1 MLRDVNISITDGGL
15 GSATETGEGVHIKIG
30 ASPVVSSEYITIR
43 GSMDHKKIKEL
54 LGNCPLAD
62 AVMDS
67 IFTGSNLIYCYPVTP
82 SVAGTISEVTAV
94 KSGTGILTAAG
105 EPTNEFKII
114 VEIQNSG
121 ELNVATFIYSLNA
134 GETYSDE
141 ITVPLAGEYEID
153 NSGIRLTF
161 AVPTGQGFVSGDKF
175 SLTTTAPALSN
186 QNVLDTLEKIKN
198 IKKDYEFIH
207 VVGPGNKAL
216 WAALSIEADRFF
228 NTYKYPIFF
237 VSEARN
243 IKEDDASLDSYVQSL
258 LAERQGI
265 ANKYVQVV
273 SARAM
278 YNKMDGTIKDVNC
291 AGIVCGLYAR
301 ARVSQSIGETREFP
315 VQGITKLLP
324 EVIEDYHIESL
335 DEAKYLTF
343 RQYIGLDGY
352 YVTNAKMMCPDGSD
366 YIYAERIRV
375 SNKLAKQ
382 VRAKALL
389 ELQKEVDMSDVDK
402 SLAVTAEFIQE
413 PIDRAVENKEISS
426 GRIIIPE
433 GQDIL
438 GTEKL
443 NLIIRYVPKGHYREI
458 DVDLGIEKPNS

>member
-1 MLRDVNISITDGGL
+1 MRDVNISITEGGL
-15 GSATETGEGVHIKIG
+15 GSVAESGEGVHIKIG
-30 ASPVVSSEYITIR
+30 ASPVVSSGYITIR

-67 IFTGSNLIYCYPVTP
+67 ISAGSNLIYCYPVSP
-82 SVAGTISEVTAV
+82 AVAGTISEVTAV
-94 KSGTGILTAAG
+94 KSGTGTLAAAG
-105 EPTNEFKII
+105 EPTNEFK
-114 VEIQNSG
+114 VLVKIQNSG
-121 ELNVATFIYSLNA
+121 ALNVATFMYSLND
-134 GETYSDE
+134 GETYSEE
-141 ITVPLAGEYEID
+141 ITVPLAGEYELRD
-153 NSGIRLTF
+153 AGITLTF
-161 AVPTGQGFVSGDKF
+161 TVSAGLGFAAGDSF
-175 SLTTTAPALSN
+175 AFTTSAPALNN
-186 QNVLDTLEKIKN
+186 QNVLDILEKIKN
-198 IKKDYEFIH
+198 IASDYEFIH
-207 VVGPGNKAL
+207 VVGPGSQAL
-216 WAALSIEADRFF
+216 WAALSIEADKFF

-237 VSEARN
+237 VSETRN
-243 IKEDDASLDSYVQSL
+243 IKETDASVDDYVQTL
-258 LAERQGI
+258 LAEKQGI
-265 ANKYVQVV
+265 ANKYIQVV
-273 SARAM
+273 SARAL
-278 YNKMDGTIKDVNC
+278 YNKMDGSVKDVNC

-315 VQGITKLLP
+315 VQGITKLMP
-324 EVIEDYHIESL
+324 EGIENYHIESL

-343 RQYIGLDGY
+343 RQYIGLAGY
-352 YVTNAKMMCPDGSD
+352 YVTNARMMCPDGSD
-366 YIYAERIRV
+366 YTYAERTRV

-413 PIDRAVENKEISS
+413 PIDLAVENKEISS
-426 GRIIIPE
+426 GRIVIPE

-458 DVDLGIEKPNS
+458 DIDLGIEKPNS

>member
-1 MLRDVNISITDGGL
+1 MRDVNISITDGGL
-15 GSATETGEGVHIKIG
+15 GSVAESGEGVHIKIG
-30 ASPVVSSEYITIR
+30 ASPVVSPGYITIR

-67 IFTGSNLIYCYPVTP
+67 ISAGSNLIYCYPVNP
-82 SVAGTISEVTAV
+82 AVAGTISEVIAV
-94 KSGTGILTAAG
+94 KSGTGTLAAAG
-105 EPTNEFKII
+105 EPTNEFK
-114 VEIQNSG
+114 VLVKIQNPG
-121 ELNVATFIYSLNA
+121 ALNVATFMYSLNE
-134 GETYSDE
+134 GETYSEE
-141 ITVPLAGEYEID
+141 ITVPLAGEYELTD
-153 NSGIRLTF
+153 TGITLTF
-161 AVPTGQGFVSGDKF
+161 TVAAGLGFAVGDSF
-175 SLTTTAPALSN
+175 AFTTSAPAINN

-198 IKKDYEFIH
+198 IASDYEFIH
-207 VVGPGNKAL
+207 VVGPGSQAL
-216 WAALSIEADRFF
+216 WAALSIEADKFF

-237 VSEARN
+237 VSETRN
-243 IKEDDASLDSYVQSL
+243 IQETDVNVDGYVQTL
-258 LAERQGI
+258 LAEKQGI
-265 ANKYVQVV
+265 ANKYIQVV
-273 SARAM
+273 SARAI
-278 YNKMDGTIKDVNC
+278 YNKMDGSVKDVNC

-315 VQGITKLLP
+315 VQGITKLMP
-324 EVIEDYHIESL
+324 EGIENYHIESL

-343 RQYIGLDGY
+343 RQYIGLAGY
-352 YVTNAKMMCPDGSD
+352 YVTNARMMCPDGSD
-366 YIYAERIRV
+366 YTYAERTRV

-413 PIDRAVENKEISS
+413 PIDLAVENKEISS

-443 NLIIRYVPKGHYREI
+443 SLIIRYVPKGHYREI
-458 DVDLGIEKPNS
+458 DIDLGIEKPNS

>member
-30 ASPVVSSEYITIR
+30 ASPVVASGYITIR

-62 AVMDS
+62 SVMDS
-67 IFTGSNLIYCYPVTP
+67 VFAGSNLIYCYPVVP
-82 SVAGTISEVTAV
+82 SVAGIISEVTAV
-94 KSGTGILTAAG
+94 KSGTGTMTAEGA
-105 EPTNEFKII
+105 PTNEFNAI

-121 ELNVATFIYSLNA
+121 ELNVATFVYSLNA
-134 GETYSDE
+134 GETYSEE
-141 ITVPLAGEYEID
+141 ITVPLAGDYEIND
-153 NSGIRLTF
+153 SGITLKF
-161 AVPTGQGFVSGDKF
+161 AVAAGQGFVAGDKF
-175 SLTTTAPALSN
+175 SFTTAAPALNN
-186 QNVLDTLEKIKN
+186 QDVLETLDKIKN
-198 IKKDYEFIH
+198 INKNYEYIH
-207 VVGPGNKAL
+207 VVGPGSQAL
-216 WAALSIEADRFF
+216 WASLSIEADKFF
-228 NTYKYPIFF
+228 STYKYPIFF
-237 VSEARN
+237 VSETRN
-243 IKEDDASLDSYVQSL
+243 MRETDISVDEYVQSL
-258 LAERQGI
+258 ITERQAI
-265 ANKYVQVV
+265 ANKYIQVV

-278 YNKMDGTIKDVNC
+278 SNKMDGSVKDVNC
-291 AGIVCGLYAR
+291 AGIVCGLYSR

-315 VQGITKLLP
+315 IRGITKLMP
-324 EVIEDYHIESL
+324 EGIENYHIESL
-335 DEAKYLTF
+335 DEAKYLTL

-366 YIYAERIRV
+366 YTYAERIRV
-375 SNKLAKQ
+375 SNKLTKQ

-389 ELQKEVDMSDVDK
+389 ELQKEVDMANVDK

-413 PIDRAVENKEISS
+413 PVDLAVENKEISS

-458 DVDLGIEKPNS
+458 DIDLGIERPNS